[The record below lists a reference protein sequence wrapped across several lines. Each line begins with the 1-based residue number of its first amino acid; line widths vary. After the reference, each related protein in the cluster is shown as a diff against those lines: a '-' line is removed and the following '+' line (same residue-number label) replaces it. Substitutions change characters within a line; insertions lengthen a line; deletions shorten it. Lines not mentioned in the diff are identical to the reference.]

1 MNQQQAT
8 DISVRQAAL
17 KVFLGDR
24 TSYRPEEVAHLNPPT
39 NEELSRL
46 EVFEL
51 HRDKPKQFTAYVNS
65 NHSNIVST
73 WFGDRIGDVCYQGKW
88 HINNFGSKWRQIKIR
103 LDFTYWYYT
112 GREYESRQCV
122 NFKKMKVLF

>member
-1 MNQQQAT
+1 MNEQQAT

-39 NEELSRL
+39 NKELSEL

-51 HRDKPKQFTAYVNS
+51 HRDKPKRFTAYISWNGSDV
-65 NHSNIVST
+65 VST
-73 WFGDRIGDVCYQGKW
+73 WVGDRIGDVCDRGRW
-88 HINNFGSKWRQIKIR
+88 HTNNFGGIWRQITIKP
-103 LDFTYWYYT
+103 DFSPEYYT
-112 GREYESRQCV
+112 GREYESQQCV
-122 NFKKMKVLF
+122 NFRRMKA